1 MRPLAI
7 YPTRYM
13 QPKRSTSQ
21 NPETRQRLLEAGI
34 RLFAEHGYRGVSVRD
49 LCNEAGVNIAAVNYH
64 FGGKQELYHAIFEA
78 TLDADEPRFLESMN
92 TLQTLIGSANGDSAR
107 LAVAVG
113 VFVKSMLGHLA
124 ADEQKRWF
132 GVLIIRE
139 LTFPT
144 AAFDLIYGRRA
155 EPLEHMLTKIIS
167 AVNGKPAQSPQVRI
181 QAHAVIGMIFNLGI
195 SRSILW
201 RLMDWDGY
209 TNERVAVIGDI
220 VTELICNALLLCSA
234 PAMPTSGEI

>member
-1 MRPLAI
+1 MPS
-7 YPTRYM
+7 P
-13 QPKRSTSQ
+13 PKRTTSP
-21 NPETRQRLLEAGI
+21 NPETRQKLLLAGA

-49 LCNEAGVNIAAVNYH
+49 LCTEADVNIAAINYH

-78 TLDADEPRFLESMN
+78 TLDADEPRFLESMG

-107 LAVAVG
+107 LAVAVS

-124 ADEQKRWF
+124 ADEHKRWL

-139 LTFPT
+139 LTFPS
-144 AAFDLIYGRRA
+144 AAFDLIYRRRA
-155 EPLEHMLTKIIS
+155 EPLECMLAKIVS
-167 AVNGKPAQSPQVRI
+167 TVSGKPAQSPQVHI
-181 QAHAVIGMIFNLGI
+181 QAHAIIGMIFNLGI

-209 TNERVAVIGDI
+209 TPERVAQIGGI
-220 VTELICNALLLCSA
+220 VTELICNALQLGPA
-234 PAMPTSGEI
+234 PAILSFGEN